1 LPTLQDD
8 DGFYTGELW
17 GQFGLVPPNRLE
29 EKVKM
34 ATPSPSPPPR
44 QLLTSASARD
54 TELTERCSLMVMTI
68 VDSILSVLD

>member
-1 LPTLQDD
+1 
-8 DGFYTGELW
+8 
-17 GQFGLVPPNRLE
+17 
-29 EKVKM
+29 M

-54 TELTERCSLMVMTI
+54 TELTERCSLMVMTT